1 MNEIQSN
8 FREKVRLMIRS
19 KVTKNQGFTISLE
32 NIVLEKPYGGGLKT
46 LVSKLVSLQLKKH
59 LQFHSVYDTINIP
72 QSLIDFLLAEKI
84 SR

>member
-1 MNEIQSN
+1 
-8 FREKVRLMIRS
+8 MIRS
-19 KVTKNQGFTISLE
+19 KVTKNQGCTISLE
-32 NIVLEKPYGGGLKT
+32 NIVVEKPYRKGLKT

-59 LQFHSVYDTINIP
+59 LHFHSVYDTINIL